1 MSQSVH
7 LHPIRHITDTE
18 IQILMAYQ
26 MTNRT
31 ILSRRERNKRDKRQ
45 RLLTESLRLFREK
58 GFEQTKVSEITR
70 AAGVA
75 KGTFFNYFP
84 TKERVLLALGEQ
96 MLGRMQQV
104 EAMELFS
111 SGSTRGKIKNL
122 FHALSAGLDS
132 DRDLVREMVYQGLR
146 LPDLIDGERS
156 RMDFRSMLILV
167 IEHGK
172 RQKEITAN
180 TDAKFVAD
188 TLYMLY
194 FQQVVNWCSADFK
207 TSLPQQLD
215 RVVDLVFD
223 GVASA

>member
-1 MSQSVH
+1 
-7 LHPIRHITDTE
+7 
-18 IQILMAYQ
+18 MAYP
-26 MTNRT
+26 MTSST
-31 ILSRRERNKRDKRQ
+31 TTLSRREMNKRDKRQ

-58 GFEQTKVSEITR
+58 GFEQTKVSDITR

-84 TKERVLLALGEQ
+84 TKDRVLLALGEQ

-111 SGSTRGKIKNL
+111 KDSARAKIKGL
-122 FHALSAGLDS
+122 FHALSTGLDS

-146 LPDLIDGERS
+146 LPDLINGDRS

-172 RQKEITAN
+172 RQKEVNAKA
-180 TDAKFVAD
+180 DAKFIAD

-194 FQQVVNWCSADFK
+194 FQQVVNWCSADFT
-207 TSLPQQLD
+207 TSLPRQLD
-215 RVVDLVFD
+215 QVVDLIFD
-223 GVASA
+223 GVAAA

>member
-1 MSQSVH
+1 
-7 LHPIRHITDTE
+7 
-18 IQILMAYQ
+18 
-26 MTNRT
+26 
-31 ILSRRERNKRDKRQ
+31 
-45 RLLTESLRLFREK
+45 
-58 GFEQTKVSEITR
+58 
-70 AAGVA
+70 
-75 KGTFFNYFP
+75 
-84 TKERVLLALGEQ
+84 
-96 MLGRMQQV
+96 
-104 EAMELFS
+104 
-111 SGSTRGKIKNL
+111 
-122 FHALSAGLDS
+122 
-132 DRDLVREMVYQGLR
+132 
-146 LPDLIDGERS
+146 
-156 RMDFRSMLILV
+156 MDFRSMLILV